1 MKTKVEEE
9 KDVGAVDLSH
19 YMQWVIGVLSREHKY
34 PAVHTYRST
43 LRSFRA
49 FSGGGAEAL
58 PMSEVFTQGV

>member
-49 FSGGGAEAL
+49 FPEAGQRHFL
-58 PMSEVFTQGV
+58 CPRCLRRGV